1 MRFRELTDEEW
12 ERIRPHLPPRAKTGR
27 PRADD
32 RGTLNGILYVLLSG
46 CRWMDMSAVYG
57 SQKTAWRRLKQW
69 EQAGVW
75 ERLWRESL
83 NEAYRS
89 GELEP
94 TEAAL
99 DSSTVAAKKGARAS
113 ATTGSRRSRGR
124 RSTRS

>member
-27 PRADD
+27 PRADG
-32 RGTLNGILYVLLSG
+32 RGTLNGIMYVLLSG

-57 SQKTAWRRLKQW
+57 SHKTAWRRLKQW

>member
-57 SQKTAWRRLKQW
+57 SHKPAWRRLKQW